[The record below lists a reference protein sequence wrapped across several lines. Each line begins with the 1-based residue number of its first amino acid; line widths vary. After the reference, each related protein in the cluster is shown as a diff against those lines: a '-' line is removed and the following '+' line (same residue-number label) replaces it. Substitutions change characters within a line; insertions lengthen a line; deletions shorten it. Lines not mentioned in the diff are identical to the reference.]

1 MTAPADLLLNRY
13 RRSRLLGSGGF
24 GAVYLAEDT
33 RLGRAV
39 AIKEMDANRLGADER
54 AVAEQMFEREARML
68 AALDHPGLT
77 KIWDFF
83 QVDRRAFLVMEYVP
97 GQTLRELV
105 GKYGPLDP
113 AFVIECGVQLCNVLR
128 YLHARRP
135 QVIFRD
141 LKPANVMVVPE
152 DEPTSHGNGAPA
164 RPPLAGQSRFV
175 LIDFGIARLFKPE
188 QSGDTH
194 IIGTP
199 GYAPPEQ
206 YGRGQT
212 DPRSDIYSLGATLHH
227 LLSGQVPSSV
237 PPPPLAALNPAV
249 PPELARIVARATAE
263 DPADRYPSAD
273 ALRADLLALQP
284 RAPASTAPAFTPA
297 APAYV
302 APRPAP
308 APADT
313 PRVTVPLPQIE
324 RAPRPPRQSPAAAIV
339 LLLALL
345 GIAAIGTIGLRA
357 FGRVSG
363 GGGTTPTAGN
373 TAAPPAQEWLLP
385 GASGTIAF
393 GQGGQDGFDIWA
405 ATLDGK
411 PPRRLT
417 DDRQSYS
424 PAWSPDGQRL
434 SITRNTEI
442 YIGSAGNPHALRLA
456 LPNREARYPAWS
468 PDGRRLAMATREK
481 GQPWRLTIVDLESGQ
496 VSFPAAPENI
506 AALAWAPGQR
516 LAFAAPPSADQ
527 PQDIFMLD
535 ADGTAANLTSSPDR
549 EEDFPAWSPDGRTL
563 AFTSSPPGSD
573 GLSQRQIT
581 VMRADGSRRSELT
594 AGAGP
599 HTNAVWSPDGEW
611 IAYVARED
619 SPDWQVWA
627 MRADGSD
634 QRRLTSGPARKFY
647 LSWGR

>member
-249 PPELARIVARATAE
+249 PPEL
-263 DPADRYPSAD
+263 
-273 ALRADLLALQP
+273 
-284 RAPASTAPAFTPA
+284 
-297 APAYV
+297 
-302 APRPAP
+302 
-308 APADT
+308 
-313 PRVTVPLPQIE
+313 
-324 RAPRPPRQSPAAAIV
+324 
-339 LLLALL
+339 
-345 GIAAIGTIGLRA
+345 
-357 FGRVSG
+357 
-363 GGGTTPTAGN
+363 
-373 TAAPPAQEWLLP
+373 
-385 GASGTIAF
+385 
-393 GQGGQDGFDIWA
+393 
-405 ATLDGK
+405 
-411 PPRRLT
+411 
-417 DDRQSYS
+417 
-424 PAWSPDGQRL
+424 
-434 SITRNTEI
+434 
-442 YIGSAGNPHALRLA
+442 
-456 LPNREARYPAWS
+456 
-468 PDGRRLAMATREK
+468 
-481 GQPWRLTIVDLESGQ
+481 
-496 VSFPAAPENI
+496 
-506 AALAWAPGQR
+506 
-516 LAFAAPPSADQ
+516 
-527 PQDIFMLD
+527 
-535 ADGTAANLTSSPDR
+535 
-549 EEDFPAWSPDGRTL
+549 
-563 AFTSSPPGSD
+563 
-573 GLSQRQIT
+573 
-581 VMRADGSRRSELT
+581 
-594 AGAGP
+594 
-599 HTNAVWSPDGEW
+599 
-611 IAYVARED
+611 
-619 SPDWQVWA
+619 
-627 MRADGSD
+627 
-634 QRRLTSGPARKFY
+634 
-647 LSWGR
+647 